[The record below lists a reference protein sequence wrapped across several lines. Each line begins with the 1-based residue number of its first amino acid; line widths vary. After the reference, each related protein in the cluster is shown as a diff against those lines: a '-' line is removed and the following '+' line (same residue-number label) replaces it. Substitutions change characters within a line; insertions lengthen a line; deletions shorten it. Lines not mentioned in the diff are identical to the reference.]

1 MPLEPCSSYEM
12 ALRAHLHH
20 GSVISGMVVFALSHM
35 CPLCWTTSMEKAR
48 SSHHSILILIGQ
60 KVCLEC
66 KGYQSVQI
74 TKNREVNLMASQ
86 KHLDLL
92 SSGKIGWNTW
102 RRAFPDVQALEPDL
116 HGADLYGADLHGADL
131 HGADL
136 SEANLQGANLRGA
149 DLREADLRSANLN
162 SANLSEANLLK
173 ARLHWADLRGANL
186 CRTNLKEADLSKAD
200 LRGADLDGA
209 ILGKAKFDEANFS
222 GVDLSGADLNGADLN
237 KADVSGPVGTETR
250 ERIVSHALL

>member
-35 CPLCWTTSMEKAR
+35 CPLCWTMSMEKAR

-66 KGYQSVQI
+66 KGYHSVQI

-136 SEANLQGANLRGA
+136 SEANLQGANLCGA

-209 ILGKAKFDEANFS
+209 ILGKAKFDETNLS
-222 GVDLSGADLNGADLN
+222 GVDLSGADLN
-237 KADVSGPVGTETR
+237 KADVRGSVRT
-250 ERIVSHALL
+250 